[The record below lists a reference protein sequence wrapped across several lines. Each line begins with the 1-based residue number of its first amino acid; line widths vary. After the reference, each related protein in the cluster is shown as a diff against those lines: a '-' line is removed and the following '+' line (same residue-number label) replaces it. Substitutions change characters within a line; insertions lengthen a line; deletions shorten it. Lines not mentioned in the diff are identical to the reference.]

1 MGSQRRGEGYP
12 ANSGVPGGRVEG
24 RGTRRAATAGLGTGE
39 ISRRKSK
46 GETSKMNRGSA
57 HEGEEEEDRSG
68 GREGTQ
74 ASEPGG
80 EHECAGQEVRPSSWR
95 EGGL

>member
-1 MGSQRRGEGYP
+1 
-12 ANSGVPGGRVEG
+12 
-24 RGTRRAATAGLGTGE
+24 
-39 ISRRKSK
+39 
-46 GETSKMNRGSA
+46 MNRGSA

-68 GREGTQ
+68 GREATQ

-80 EHECAGQEVRPSSWR
+80 EHECAGQEARPSSWR